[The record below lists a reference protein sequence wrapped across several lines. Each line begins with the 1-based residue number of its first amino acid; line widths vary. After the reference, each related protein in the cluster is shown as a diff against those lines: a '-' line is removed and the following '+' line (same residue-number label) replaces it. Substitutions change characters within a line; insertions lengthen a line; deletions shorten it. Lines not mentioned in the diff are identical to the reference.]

1 MDVVGG
7 KIKSY
12 RFGERGIMKSKSMR
26 VFTSLVAL
34 SVSVGNLPAFA
45 DKAAV
50 EQAEKRF
57 NDFVKQVGKSNPQY
71 PVFLANLADTYIRN
85 GMQSEADDTFKKA
98 VESQKTKDTPTNSK
112 LPAMYAA
119 YATTLLSLSTE
130 TSFPEKTRKNFREHA
145 EKLLQEGQ
153 PYADK
158 CAADSIEKLNYGLRA
173 IQGYRMA
180 GMKPEEVSR
189 TAAYD
194 KELKVLEDND
204 KLGRDGI
211 LTVAMMLL
219 RMGQMYAPSPAFR
232 AARMMGEMKIIPDNS
247 PTKPGTVKQK
257 DYKAAETYHLRAMAQ
272 YNRLPDGDPTRIDA
286 QRNLAFWFQLYGQK
300 QQADYQT
307 KQLSKLLHTTERDK
321 LFPPA
326 PPCPACGMG

>member
-1 MDVVGG
+1 
-7 KIKSY
+7 
-12 RFGERGIMKSKSMR
+12 MKSKSMR
-26 VFTSLVAL
+26 VLTSLVAL

-50 EQAEKRF
+50 EQAEKQF
-57 NDFVKQVGKSNPQY
+57 NDFVKQAGKSNPQY
-71 PVFLANLADTYIRN
+71 PSSLANLAETYIRN
-85 GMQSEADDTFKKA
+85 GMQKEADATFKKA
-98 VESQKTKDTPTNSK
+98 IEAQKTSDTPTKSK

-130 TSFPEKTRKNFREHA
+130 TTFPEKTRQNFREQA
-145 EKLLQEGQ
+145 QKLLQEGQ

-158 CAADSIEKLNYGLRA
+158 CAADSIEKLNYGLHT
-173 IQGYRMA
+173 IQAYKMA
-180 GMKPEEVSR
+180 GMKSEEVSR

-194 KELKVLEDND
+194 KELKLLEDNE

-211 LTVAMMLL
+211 LSVAMMLL
-219 RMGQMYAPSPAFR
+219 RMGQMYAPSPVFR
-232 AARMMGEMKIIPDNS
+232 TARMMQEIKIVADNS

-286 QRNLAFWFQLYGQK
+286 QRNLAFWYQLYGQK